1 MIPELR
7 REYNERF
14 TEAHYRRFLERL
26 DHRLRRPVTFRV
38 SETPCFVPKRLQEQ
52 CEEAAISLAMQ
63 AHAPDYLRASD
74 ATLRP
79 EYTVAGQPERSLFIT
94 VDFAVTRAADGS
106 LEPKLIEMQGF
117 PSLMGFQLLLAE
129 LTQEHFALP
138 HTLSY
143 LNGGVG
149 SRAEYLALLHRA
161 IIGGEDPEN
170 VALLELDPWN
180 QKTCPDFSAMEEL
193 LGLAVVDIR
202 AVRVFDR
209 VPHYERNGRWVP
221 IRRIF
226 NRTIVD
232 ELQRKN
238 VAIPFQWSDQLD
250 VSWAGHPNWYFR
262 ISKFVLPYL
271 DHPTVPRA
279 RFLHEVDP
287 LPEDLDRYVLKPL
300 YSFAGVGVVVG
311 PSREEIERIPVGDR
325 HNWLLQERITY
336 ADALETPEGGTRVE
350 LRYML
355 IWPEGEPRPRPANG
369 LVRMG
374 RGSLMGVDF
383 NSSARWIGASCN
395 FFEA

>member
-1 MIPELR
+1 VIPELR
-7 REYNERF
+7 REYNARF
-14 TEAHYRRFLERL
+14 TEHRYRRFLERL
-26 DHRLRRPVTFRV
+26 DHRLGRPVTFRV
-38 SETPCFVPKRLQEQ
+38 SETPCFVPRELQVK
-52 CEEAAISLAMQ
+52 CEEAAVALAVQ
-63 AHAPDYLRASD
+63 AHDPGYLRASD

-94 VDFAVTRAADGS
+94 VDFAVTRGADGS

-129 LTQEHFALP
+129 LAQEHFSLP
-138 HTLSY
+138 YDLSY
-143 LNGGVG
+143 LNGGVA

-161 IIGGEDPEN
+161 IVGNEDPEN

-180 QKTCPDFSAMEEL
+180 QKTCPDFAAMEEL

-202 AVRVFDR
+202 SVQVIDR
-209 VPHYERNGRWVP
+209 VAHYERGGRWVP

-238 VAIPFQWSDQLD
+238 VAIPFGWNDPLD
-250 VSWAGHPNWYFR
+250 VTWAGHPNWYFR
-262 ISKFVLPYL
+262 ISKFLLPYL
-271 DHPTVPRA
+271 DHPVVPRA
-279 RFLHEVDP
+279 RFLHQIDP
-287 LPEDLDRYVLKPL
+287 LPDTLEDYVLKPL

-311 PSREEIERIPVGDR
+311 PTRTQIEQIPQAER

-336 ADALETPEGGTRVE
+336 AEALETPEGGTRVE

-355 IWPEGEPRPRPANG
+355 IWPDGEERPRAANG